1 MGVIAWIAVGP
12 AAATPAAI
20 PATRRWE
27 TPGRWDIPE
36 GSS

>member
-12 AAATPAAI
+12 AAAI

-27 TPGRWDIPE
+27 TPGRWDMPE